1 MLAAKSHAAP
11 AHPKGK
17 QRMTHSSTTK
27 QAPFQKSTAYTINAM
42 HSVFTLAGLTNPH

>member
-11 AHPKGK
+11 AYPKSQ

-27 QAPFQKSTAYTINAM
+27 QEPFKKSSAYMINAK
-42 HSVFTLAGLTNPH
+42 HYVFTGAGLTNPY